1 MSRKNKEKTP
11 IKPFSS
17 IREMLLMAV
26 NEDGEKIAYKFK
38 NPDGTVREV
47 TYIEFHQTVEALGA
61 ALTEMGFGSSH
72 MAIVSENRY
81 DWIVAYLT
89 ALCSAGVFVPID
101 RQLTTKE
108 KLHLLTDSESE
119 VVFFSKQY
127 MPWFVENKASLPNI
141 KAFICFDIDEDT
153 DGIISYKR
161 LIADGANLDK
171 TAYDSL
177 KSDENE
183 LKMLVYT
190 SGTTGIAKG
199 VMLSE
204 HNLVSGVYYGLQVSR
219 IYDTALSILPY
230 HHTYESVCDILVNIH
245 SHATLCINAVMRELV
260 SDMQLYHPTNIYI
273 VPAIAEFIY
282 FLIMKN
288 LKEKGKLKTFRKG
301 VKISRAAL
309 KIGIDLRPKL
319 FAELHN
325 LFGGKLRKIVCG
337 GAPIRPEMGE
347 FFNDIGIPMTGGYG
361 ITECSPLVSVNDES
375 SNDFHTA
382 GHRLAC
388 LQWRIDEPNEEGI
401 GEIAVKGDVVML
413 GYYKMPEKTAEVIR
427 DGWFFTGDYGYIT
440 PDDQICITG
449 RKKNIIVLS
458 NGKNIYP
465 EEIEN
470 LIMNIDCVSEVVV
483 RGLKNSKG
491 DEHALKAEVY
501 LNEEKTESEV
511 KALISEALA
520 ELPNYKKVTKV
531 VIRKEPF
538 FNAPLGL
545 FNILLHISDCRF
557 SAECVLLCKQV
568 KEYRFKFLHIFC
580 HLPYRVKH
588 QFLEYGITDKVNGT
602 GTSVFLIL

>member
-1 MSRKNKEKTP
+1 MFFAGILPEAFLIFLKGDVFMSRKNKEKTP

-17 IREMLLMAV
+17 IREMLRMAV

-127 MPWFVENKASLPNI
+127 MPWFVENKAALPNI

-161 LIADGANLDK
+161 LIADGAKLDK

-483 RGLKNSKG
+483 CGLKNSKG
-491 DEHALKAEVY
+491 DEHALEAEVY

-520 ELPNYKKVTKV
+520 ELPNYKKVTRV

-538 FNAPLGL
+538 P
-545 FNILLHISDCRF
+545 
-557 SAECVLLCKQV
+557 K
-568 KEYRFKFLHIFC
+568 
-580 HLPYRVKH
+580 
-588 QFLEYGITDKVNGT
+588 T
-602 GTSVFLIL
+602 TSNKIIRG

>member
-1 MSRKNKEKTP
+1 MFFAGILPEAFLIFLKGDVFMSRKNKEKTP

-141 KAFICFDIDEDT
+141 KAIICFDIDEDT

-161 LIADGANLDK
+161 LIADGAKLDK

-538 FNAPLGL
+538 P
-545 FNILLHISDCRF
+545 
-557 SAECVLLCKQV
+557 K
-568 KEYRFKFLHIFC
+568 
-580 HLPYRVKH
+580 
-588 QFLEYGITDKVNGT
+588 T
-602 GTSVFLIL
+602 TSNKIIRG

>member
-1 MSRKNKEKTP
+1 MAKRKKELEP

-17 IREMLLMAV
+17 IREMLMMAV

-61 ALTEMGFGSSH
+61 SLTEMGLGSSH
-72 MAIVSENRY
+72 IAIVSENRY
-81 DWIVAYLT
+81 DWIVTYLT
-89 ALCSAGVFVPID
+89 VLQSAGVFVPID

-119 VVFFSKQY
+119 AVFFSKQY
-127 MPWFVENKASLPNI
+127 LTWFVENKASMPNI
-141 KAFICFDIDEDT
+141 KAFICFDIDNDT

-161 LIADGANLDK
+161 LIAEGAKLDK

-177 KSDENE
+177 KSNENE

-245 SHATLCINAVMRELV
+245 SHATLCINSVMRELV

-288 LKEKGKLKTFRKG
+288 LKEKGKLKTFKKG
-301 VKISRAAL
+301 VKISKAAL
-309 KIGIDLRPKL
+309 RLGIDIRPKL

-375 SNDFHTA
+375 SNDFNTA

-388 LQWRIDEPNEEGI
+388 LQWRIDEPNGEGI

-413 GYYKMPEKTAEVIR
+413 GYYKMPDKTAEAIR

-470 LIMNIDCVSEVVV
+470 LIMNIDCISEVVV

-491 DEHALKAEVY
+491 DEHALEAEVY
-501 LNEEKTESEV
+501 LNEEKNESEV
-511 KALISEALA
+511 KALISEALS
-520 ELPNYKKVTKV
+520 ELPNYKKITKV

-538 FNAPLGL
+538 P
-545 FNILLHISDCRF
+545 
-557 SAECVLLCKQV
+557 K
-568 KEYRFKFLHIFC
+568 
-580 HLPYRVKH
+580 
-588 QFLEYGITDKVNGT
+588 T
-602 GTSVFLIL
+602 TSNKIIRN

>member
-1 MSRKNKEKTP
+1 MAKKKKELEP

-17 IREMLLMAV
+17 IREMLMMAV

-61 ALTEMGFGSSH
+61 SLTEMGLGSSH
-72 MAIVSENRY
+72 IAIVSENRY

-89 ALCSAGVFVPID
+89 VLQSAGVFVPID

-119 VVFFSKQY
+119 AVFFSKQY
-127 MPWFVENKASLPNI
+127 LTWFVENKASMPNI
-141 KAFICFDIDEDT
+141 KAFICFDIDKDT

-161 LIADGANLDK
+161 LIAEGAKLDK

-177 KSDENE
+177 KSNENE

-245 SHATLCINAVMRELV
+245 SHATLCINSVMRELV

-288 LKEKGKLKTFRKG
+288 LKEKGKLKTFKKG
-301 VKISRAAL
+301 VKISKATLRL
-309 KIGIDLRPKL
+309 GIDIRPKL

-375 SNDFHTA
+375 SNDFNTA

-388 LQWRIDEPNEEGI
+388 LQWRIDEPNGEGI

-413 GYYKMPEKTAEVIR
+413 GYYKMPDKTAEAIR

-470 LIMNIDCVSEVVV
+470 LIMNIDCISEVVV

-491 DEHALKAEVY
+491 DEHALEAEVY
-501 LNEEKTESEV
+501 LNEEKNESEV

-520 ELPNYKKVTKV
+520 ELPNYKKITKV

-538 FNAPLGL
+538 P
-545 FNILLHISDCRF
+545 
-557 SAECVLLCKQV
+557 K
-568 KEYRFKFLHIFC
+568 
-580 HLPYRVKH
+580 
-588 QFLEYGITDKVNGT
+588 T
-602 GTSVFLIL
+602 TSNKIIRN

>member
-1 MSRKNKEKTP
+1 MAKRKKELEP

-17 IREMLLMAV
+17 IREMLMMAV

-61 ALTEMGFGSSH
+61 SLTEMGLGSSH
-72 MAIVSENRY
+72 IAIVSENRY
-81 DWIVAYLT
+81 DWIVTYLT
-89 ALCSAGVFVPID
+89 VLQSAGVFVPID

-119 VVFFSKQY
+119 AVFFSKQY
-127 MPWFVENKASLPNI
+127 LTWFVENKASMPNI
-141 KAFICFDIDEDT
+141 KAFICFDIDKDT

-161 LIADGANLDK
+161 LIAEGAKLDK

-177 KSDENE
+177 KSNENE

-245 SHATLCINAVMRELV
+245 SHATLCINSVMRELV

-288 LKEKGKLKTFRKG
+288 LKEKGKLKTFKKG
-301 VKISRAAL
+301 VKISKAAL
-309 KIGIDLRPKL
+309 RLGIDIRPKL

-375 SNDFHTA
+375 SNDFNTA

-388 LQWRIDEPNEEGI
+388 LQWRIDEPNGEGI

-413 GYYKMPEKTAEVIR
+413 GYYKMPDKTAEAIR

-470 LIMNIDCVSEVVV
+470 LIMNIDCISEVVV

-491 DEHALKAEVY
+491 DEHALEAEVY

-520 ELPNYKKVTKV
+520 ELPNYKKITKV

-538 FNAPLGL
+538 P
-545 FNILLHISDCRF
+545 
-557 SAECVLLCKQV
+557 K
-568 KEYRFKFLHIFC
+568 
-580 HLPYRVKH
+580 
-588 QFLEYGITDKVNGT
+588 T
-602 GTSVFLIL
+602 TSNKIIRN

>member
-1 MSRKNKEKTP
+1 MAKKKKELEP

-17 IREMLLMAV
+17 IREMLMMAV

-61 ALTEMGFGSSH
+61 SLTEMGLGSSH
-72 MAIVSENRY
+72 IAIVSENRY

-89 ALCSAGVFVPID
+89 VLQSAGVFVPID

-119 VVFFSKQY
+119 AVFFSKQY
-127 MPWFVENKASLPNI
+127 LTWFVENKASMPNI
-141 KAFICFDIDEDT
+141 KAFICFDIDKDT

-161 LIADGANLDK
+161 LIAKGAKLDK

-177 KSDENE
+177 KSNENE

-245 SHATLCINAVMRELV
+245 SHATLCINSVMRELV

-288 LKEKGKLKTFRKG
+288 LKEKGKLKTFKKG
-301 VKISRAAL
+301 VKISKAAL
-309 KIGIDLRPKL
+309 RLGIDIRPKL

-375 SNDFHTA
+375 SNDFNTA

-388 LQWRIDEPNEEGI
+388 LQWRIDEPNVEGI

-413 GYYKMPEKTAEVIR
+413 GYYKMPDKTAEAIR

-470 LIMNIDCVSEVVV
+470 LIMNIDCISEVVV

-491 DEHALKAEVY
+491 DEHALEAEVY
-501 LNEEKTESEV
+501 LNEEKNESEV

-520 ELPNYKKVTKV
+520 ELPNYKKITKV

-538 FNAPLGL
+538 P
-545 FNILLHISDCRF
+545 
-557 SAECVLLCKQV
+557 K
-568 KEYRFKFLHIFC
+568 
-580 HLPYRVKH
+580 
-588 QFLEYGITDKVNGT
+588 T
-602 GTSVFLIL
+602 TSNKIIRN

>member
-1 MSRKNKEKTP
+1 MAKKKKELEP

-17 IREMLLMAV
+17 IREMLSMAV

-61 ALTEMGFGSSH
+61 SLTSMGLGSSH
-72 MAIVSENRY
+72 IAIVSENRY
-81 DWIVAYLT
+81 DWIVTYLT
-89 ALCSAGVFVPID
+89 VLQSAGVFVPID

-119 VVFFSKQY
+119 AVFFSKQY
-127 MPWFVENKASLPNI
+127 MDWFVENKASLPNI

-161 LIADGANLDK
+161 LLADGAKLDK

-204 HNLVSGVYYGLQVSR
+204 HNLVSGVYYGMQVSR
-219 IYDTALSILPY
+219 IYDVALSVLPY

-245 SHATLCINAVMRELV
+245 FHSTLCINSVMRELV

-288 LKEKGKLKTFRKG
+288 LKEKGKLKSFKKG
-301 VKISRAAL
+301 VKISKAAL
-309 KIGIDLRPKL
+309 KLGIDLRPKL
-319 FAELHN
+319 FKELHD
-325 LFGGKLRKIVCG
+325 LFGGNLRKIVCG

-375 SNDFHTA
+375 SNDFNTA

-413 GYYKMPEKTAEVIR
+413 GYYKMPDKTAEAIR

-440 PDDQICITG
+440 DDDQICITG

-470 LIMNIDCVSEVVV
+470 LIMNIDCISEVVV

-491 DEHALKAEVY
+491 DEHALEAEVY

-520 ELPNYKKVTKV
+520 ELPNYKKITKV

-538 FNAPLGL
+538 P
-545 FNILLHISDCRF
+545 
-557 SAECVLLCKQV
+557 K
-568 KEYRFKFLHIFC
+568 
-580 HLPYRVKH
+580 
-588 QFLEYGITDKVNGT
+588 T
-602 GTSVFLIL
+602 TSNKIIRNSNQ

>member
-1 MSRKNKEKTP
+1 MAKKKKELEP

-17 IREMLLMAV
+17 IREMLMMAV

-38 NPDGTVREV
+38 DPDGTVREV
-47 TYIEFHQTVEALGA
+47 TYIEFYQTVEALGA
-61 ALTEMGFGSSH
+61 SLTEMGLGSSH
-72 MAIVSENRY
+72 IAIVSENRY

-89 ALCSAGVFVPID
+89 VLQSAGVFVPID

-119 VVFFSKQY
+119 AVFFSKQY
-127 MPWFVENKASLPNI
+127 LTWFVENKASMPNI
-141 KAFICFDIDEDT
+141 KAFICFDIDKDT

-161 LIADGANLDK
+161 LIAEGAKLDK

-177 KSDENE
+177 KSNENE

-245 SHATLCINAVMRELV
+245 SHATLCINSVMRELV

-288 LKEKGKLKTFRKG
+288 LKEKGKLKTFKKG
-301 VKISRAAL
+301 VKISKAAL
-309 KIGIDLRPKL
+309 RLGIDIRPKL

-375 SNDFHTA
+375 SNDFNTA

-388 LQWRIDEPNEEGI
+388 LQWRIDEPNVEGI

-413 GYYKMPEKTAEVIR
+413 GYYKMPDKTAEAIR

-470 LIMNIDCVSEVVV
+470 LIMNIDCISEVVV

-491 DEHALKAEVY
+491 DEHALEAEVY
-501 LNEEKTESEV
+501 LNEEKNESEV

-520 ELPNYKKVTKV
+520 ELPNYKKITKV

-538 FNAPLGL
+538 P
-545 FNILLHISDCRF
+545 
-557 SAECVLLCKQV
+557 K
-568 KEYRFKFLHIFC
+568 
-580 HLPYRVKH
+580 
-588 QFLEYGITDKVNGT
+588 T
-602 GTSVFLIL
+602 TSNKIIRN

>member
-1 MSRKNKEKTP
+1 MAKKKKELEP

-17 IREMLLMAV
+17 IREMLMMAV

-47 TYIEFHQTVEALGA
+47 TYIEFYQTVEALGA
-61 ALTEMGFGSSH
+61 SLTEMGLGSSH
-72 MAIVSENRY
+72 IAIVSENRY
-81 DWIVAYLT
+81 DWIVAYLPV
-89 ALCSAGVFVPID
+89 LQSAGVFVPID

-119 VVFFSKQY
+119 AVFFSKQY
-127 MPWFVENKASLPNI
+127 LTWFVENKASMPNI
-141 KAFICFDIDEDT
+141 KAFICFDIDKDT

-161 LIADGANLDK
+161 LIAEGAKLDK

-177 KSDENE
+177 KSNENE

-245 SHATLCINAVMRELV
+245 SHATLCIHSVMRELV

-288 LKEKGKLKTFRKG
+288 LKEKGKLKTFKKG
-301 VKISRAAL
+301 VKISKAAL
-309 KIGIDLRPKL
+309 RLGIDIRPKL

-375 SNDFHTA
+375 SNDFNTA

-388 LQWRIDEPNEEGI
+388 LQWRIDEPNVEGI

-413 GYYKMPEKTAEVIR
+413 GYYKMPDKTAEAIR

-470 LIMNIDCVSEVVV
+470 LIMNIDCISEVVV

-491 DEHALKAEVY
+491 DEHALEAEVY
-501 LNEEKTESEV
+501 LNEEKNESEV

-520 ELPNYKKVTKV
+520 ELPNYKKITKV

-538 FNAPLGL
+538 P
-545 FNILLHISDCRF
+545 
-557 SAECVLLCKQV
+557 K
-568 KEYRFKFLHIFC
+568 
-580 HLPYRVKH
+580 
-588 QFLEYGITDKVNGT
+588 T
-602 GTSVFLIL
+602 TSNKIIRN

>member
-1 MSRKNKEKTP
+1 MATKKKELEP

-17 IREMLLMAV
+17 IREMLMMAV

-47 TYIEFHQTVEALGA
+47 TYIEFYQTVEALGA
-61 ALTEMGFGSSH
+61 SLTEMGLGSSH
-72 MAIVSENRY
+72 IAIVSENRY

-89 ALCSAGVFVPID
+89 VLQSAGVFVPID

-119 VVFFSKQY
+119 AVFFSKQY
-127 MPWFVENKASLPNI
+127 LTWFVENKASMPNI
-141 KAFICFDIDEDT
+141 KAFICFDIDKDT

-161 LIADGANLDK
+161 LIAEGAKLDK

-177 KSDENE
+177 KSNENE

-245 SHATLCINAVMRELV
+245 SHATLCINSVMRELV

-288 LKEKGKLKTFRKG
+288 LKEKGKLKTFKKG
-301 VKISRAAL
+301 VKISKAAL
-309 KIGIDLRPKL
+309 RLGIDIRPKL

-375 SNDFHTA
+375 SNDFNTA

-388 LQWRIDEPNEEGI
+388 LQWRIDEPNVEGI

-413 GYYKMPEKTAEVIR
+413 GYYKMPDKTAEAIR

-470 LIMNIDCVSEVVV
+470 LIMNIDCISEVVV

-491 DEHALKAEVY
+491 DEHALEAEVY
-501 LNEEKTESEV
+501 LNEEKNESEV

-520 ELPNYKKVTKV
+520 ELPNYKKITKV

-538 FNAPLGL
+538 P
-545 FNILLHISDCRF
+545 
-557 SAECVLLCKQV
+557 K
-568 KEYRFKFLHIFC
+568 
-580 HLPYRVKH
+580 
-588 QFLEYGITDKVNGT
+588 T
-602 GTSVFLIL
+602 TSNKIIRN

>member
-1 MSRKNKEKTP
+1 MAKKKKELEP

-17 IREMLLMAV
+17 IREMLMMAV

-47 TYIEFHQTVEALGA
+47 TYIEFYQTVEALGA
-61 ALTEMGFGSSH
+61 SLTEMGLGSSH
-72 MAIVSENRY
+72 IAIVSENRY

-89 ALCSAGVFVPID
+89 VLQSAGVFVPID

-119 VVFFSKQY
+119 AVFFSKQY
-127 MPWFVENKASLPNI
+127 LTWFVENKASMPNI
-141 KAFICFDIDEDT
+141 KAFICFDIDKDT

-161 LIADGANLDK
+161 LIAEGAKLDK

-177 KSDENE
+177 KSNENE

-245 SHATLCINAVMRELV
+245 SHATLCINSVMRELV

-288 LKEKGKLKTFRKG
+288 LKEKGKLKTFKKG
-301 VKISRAAL
+301 VKISKAAL
-309 KIGIDLRPKL
+309 RLGIDIRPKL

-375 SNDFHTA
+375 SNDFNTA
-382 GHRLAC
+382 GHRRAC
-388 LQWRIDEPNEEGI
+388 LQWRIDEPNGEGI

-413 GYYKMPEKTAEVIR
+413 GYYKMPDKTAEAIR

-470 LIMNIDCVSEVVV
+470 LIMNIDCISEVVV

-491 DEHALKAEVY
+491 DEHALEAEVY
-501 LNEEKTESEV
+501 LNEEKNESEV

-520 ELPNYKKVTKV
+520 ELPNYKKITKV

-538 FNAPLGL
+538 P
-545 FNILLHISDCRF
+545 
-557 SAECVLLCKQV
+557 K
-568 KEYRFKFLHIFC
+568 
-580 HLPYRVKH
+580 
-588 QFLEYGITDKVNGT
+588 T
-602 GTSVFLIL
+602 TSNKIIRN

>member
-1 MSRKNKEKTP
+1 MAKKKKELEP

-17 IREMLLMAV
+17 IREMLMMAV

-61 ALTEMGFGSSH
+61 SLTEMGLGSSH
-72 MAIVSENRY
+72 IAIVSENRY

-89 ALCSAGVFVPID
+89 VLQSAGVFVPID

-119 VVFFSKQY
+119 AVFFSKQY
-127 MPWFVENKASLPNI
+127 LTWFVENKASMPNI
-141 KAFICFDIDEDT
+141 KAFICFDIDKDT

-161 LIADGANLDK
+161 LIAEGAKLDK

-177 KSDENE
+177 KSNENE

-245 SHATLCINAVMRELV
+245 SHATLCINSVMRELV

-288 LKEKGKLKTFRKG
+288 LKEKGKLKTFKKG
-301 VKISRAAL
+301 VKISKAAL
-309 KIGIDLRPKL
+309 RLGIDIRPKL

-375 SNDFHTA
+375 SNDFNTA

-388 LQWRIDEPNEEGI
+388 LQWRIDEPNGEGI

-413 GYYKMPEKTAEVIR
+413 GYYKMPDKTAEAIR

-470 LIMNIDCVSEVVV
+470 LIMNIDCISEVVV

-491 DEHALKAEVY
+491 DEHALEAEVY

-520 ELPNYKKVTKV
+520 ELPNYKKITKV

-538 FNAPLGL
+538 P
-545 FNILLHISDCRF
+545 
-557 SAECVLLCKQV
+557 K
-568 KEYRFKFLHIFC
+568 
-580 HLPYRVKH
+580 
-588 QFLEYGITDKVNGT
+588 T
-602 GTSVFLIL
+602 TSNKIIRN

>member
-1 MSRKNKEKTP
+1 MAKKKKELEP

-17 IREMLLMAV
+17 IREMLMMAV

-47 TYIEFHQTVEALGA
+47 TYIEFYQTVEALGA
-61 ALTEMGFGSSH
+61 SLTEMGLGSSH
-72 MAIVSENRY
+72 IAIVSENRY

-89 ALCSAGVFVPID
+89 VLQSAGVFVPID

-119 VVFFSKQY
+119 AVFFSKQY
-127 MPWFVENKASLPNI
+127 LTWFVENKASMPNI
-141 KAFICFDIDEDT
+141 KAFICFDIDKDT

-161 LIADGANLDK
+161 LIAEGAKLDK

-177 KSDENE
+177 KSNENE

-245 SHATLCINAVMRELV
+245 SHATLCINSVMRELV

-288 LKEKGKLKTFRKG
+288 LKEKGKLKTFKKG
-301 VKISRAAL
+301 VKISKAAL
-309 KIGIDLRPKL
+309 RLGIDIRPKL

-375 SNDFHTA
+375 SNDFNTA

-388 LQWRIDEPNEEGI
+388 LQWRIDEPNVEGI

-413 GYYKMPEKTAEVIR
+413 GYYKMPDKTAEAIR
-427 DGWFFTGDYGYIT
+427 DGWFFTGDYGYIP

-470 LIMNIDCVSEVVV
+470 LIMNIDCISEVVV

-491 DEHALKAEVY
+491 DEHALEAEVY
-501 LNEEKTESEV
+501 LNEEKNESEV

-520 ELPNYKKVTKV
+520 ELPNYKKITKV

-538 FNAPLGL
+538 P
-545 FNILLHISDCRF
+545 
-557 SAECVLLCKQV
+557 K
-568 KEYRFKFLHIFC
+568 
-580 HLPYRVKH
+580 
-588 QFLEYGITDKVNGT
+588 T
-602 GTSVFLIL
+602 TSNKIIRN

>member
-1 MSRKNKEKTP
+1 MFFAGILPEAFLIFLKGDVFMSRKNKEKAP

-17 IREMLLMAV
+17 IREMLRMAV

-127 MPWFVENKASLPNI
+127 MPWFVENKAALPNI

-161 LIADGANLDK
+161 LIADGAKLDK
-171 TAYDSL
+171 TSYDSL

-491 DEHALKAEVY
+491 DEHALEAEVY

-520 ELPNYKKVTKV
+520 ELPNYKKVTRV

-538 FNAPLGL
+538 P
-545 FNILLHISDCRF
+545 
-557 SAECVLLCKQV
+557 K
-568 KEYRFKFLHIFC
+568 
-580 HLPYRVKH
+580 
-588 QFLEYGITDKVNGT
+588 T
-602 GTSVFLIL
+602 TSNKIIRG

>member
-1 MSRKNKEKTP
+1 MAKKKKELEP

-17 IREMLLMAV
+17 IREMLMMAV

-47 TYIEFHQTVEALGA
+47 TYIKFHQTVEALGA
-61 ALTEMGFGSSH
+61 SLTEMGLGSSH
-72 MAIVSENRY
+72 IAIVSENRY
-81 DWIVAYLT
+81 DWIVTYLT
-89 ALCSAGVFVPID
+89 VLQSAGVFVPID

-119 VVFFSKQY
+119 AVFFSKQY
-127 MPWFVENKASLPNI
+127 LTWFVENKASMPNI
-141 KAFICFDIDEDT
+141 KAFICFDIDKDT

-161 LIADGANLDK
+161 LIAEGAKLDK

-177 KSDENE
+177 KSNENE

-245 SHATLCINAVMRELV
+245 SHATLCINSVMRELV

-288 LKEKGKLKTFRKG
+288 LKEKGKLKTFKKG
-301 VKISRAAL
+301 VKISKAAL
-309 KIGIDLRPKL
+309 RLGIDIRPKL

-375 SNDFHTA
+375 SNDFNTA

-388 LQWRIDEPNEEGI
+388 LQWRIDEPNGEGI

-413 GYYKMPEKTAEVIR
+413 GYYKMPDKTAEAIR

-470 LIMNIDCVSEVVV
+470 LIMNIDCISEVVV

-491 DEHALKAEVY
+491 DEHALEAEVY
-501 LNEEKTESEV
+501 LNEEKNESEV

-520 ELPNYKKVTKV
+520 ELPNYKKITKV
-531 VIRKEPF
+531 VIRNEPF
-538 FNAPLGL
+538 P
-545 FNILLHISDCRF
+545 
-557 SAECVLLCKQV
+557 K
-568 KEYRFKFLHIFC
+568 
-580 HLPYRVKH
+580 
-588 QFLEYGITDKVNGT
+588 T
-602 GTSVFLIL
+602 TSNKIIRN

>member
-1 MSRKNKEKTP
+1 MAKKKKELEP

-17 IREMLLMAV
+17 IREMLMMAV

-61 ALTEMGFGSSH
+61 SLTEMGLGSSH
-72 MAIVSENRY
+72 IAIVSENRY
-81 DWIVAYLT
+81 DWIVTYLT
-89 ALCSAGVFVPID
+89 VLQSAGVFVPID

-119 VVFFSKQY
+119 AVFFSKQY
-127 MPWFVENKASLPNI
+127 LTWFVENKASMPNI
-141 KAFICFDIDEDT
+141 KAFICFDIDKDT

-161 LIADGANLDK
+161 LIAEGAKLDK

-177 KSDENE
+177 KSNENE

-245 SHATLCINAVMRELV
+245 SHATLCINSVMRELV

-288 LKEKGKLKTFRKG
+288 LKEKGKLKTFKKG
-301 VKISRAAL
+301 VKISKAAL
-309 KIGIDLRPKL
+309 RLGIDIRPKL

-325 LFGGKLRKIVCG
+325 LFGGKLCKIVCG

-375 SNDFHTA
+375 SNDFNTA

-388 LQWRIDEPNEEGI
+388 LQWRIDEPNGEGI

-413 GYYKMPEKTAEVIR
+413 GYYKMPDKTAEAIR

-470 LIMNIDCVSEVVV
+470 LIMNIDCISEVVV

-491 DEHALKAEVY
+491 DEHALEAEVY
-501 LNEEKTESEV
+501 LNEEKNESEV

-520 ELPNYKKVTKV
+520 ELPNYKKITKV

-538 FNAPLGL
+538 P
-545 FNILLHISDCRF
+545 
-557 SAECVLLCKQV
+557 K
-568 KEYRFKFLHIFC
+568 
-580 HLPYRVKH
+580 
-588 QFLEYGITDKVNGT
+588 T
-602 GTSVFLIL
+602 TSNKIIRN

>member
-1 MSRKNKEKTP
+1 MSRKNKEKAP

-17 IREMLLMAV
+17 IREMLWMAV

-81 DWIVAYLT
+81 DWIVTYLT

-161 LIADGANLDK
+161 LIADGAKLDK

-413 GYYKMPEKTAEVIR
+413 GYYKMPEKTAEAIR

-491 DEHALKAEVY
+491 DEHALEAEVY

-538 FNAPLGL
+538 P
-545 FNILLHISDCRF
+545 
-557 SAECVLLCKQV
+557 K
-568 KEYRFKFLHIFC
+568 
-580 HLPYRVKH
+580 
-588 QFLEYGITDKVNGT
+588 T
-602 GTSVFLIL
+602 TSNKIIRG

>member
-1 MSRKNKEKTP
+1 MFFAGILPEAFLIFLKGDVFMSRKNKEKTP

-17 IREMLLMAV
+17 IREMLRMAV

-127 MPWFVENKASLPNI
+127 MPWFVENKAALPNI

-161 LIADGANLDK
+161 LIADGAKLDK

-491 DEHALKAEVY
+491 DEHALEAEVY

-520 ELPNYKKVTKV
+520 ELPNYKKVTRV

-538 FNAPLGL
+538 P
-545 FNILLHISDCRF
+545 
-557 SAECVLLCKQV
+557 K
-568 KEYRFKFLHIFC
+568 
-580 HLPYRVKH
+580 
-588 QFLEYGITDKVNGT
+588 T
-602 GTSVFLIL
+602 TSNKIIRG

>member
-1 MSRKNKEKTP
+1 MFFAGILPEAFLIFLKGDVFMSRKNKEKTP

-17 IREMLLMAV
+17 IREMLRMAV

-127 MPWFVENKASLPNI
+127 MPWFVENKAALPNI

-161 LIADGANLDK
+161 LIADGAKLDK

-245 SHATLCINAVMRELV
+245 SHATLCINAVMRELI

-491 DEHALKAEVY
+491 DEHALEAEVY

-520 ELPNYKKVTKV
+520 ELPNYKKVTRV

-538 FNAPLGL
+538 P
-545 FNILLHISDCRF
+545 
-557 SAECVLLCKQV
+557 K
-568 KEYRFKFLHIFC
+568 
-580 HLPYRVKH
+580 
-588 QFLEYGITDKVNGT
+588 T
-602 GTSVFLIL
+602 TSNKIIRG

>member
-1 MSRKNKEKTP
+1 MAKKKKELEP

-17 IREMLLMAV
+17 IREMLMMAV

-47 TYIEFHQTVEALGA
+47 TYIEFYQTVEALGA
-61 ALTEMGFGSSH
+61 SLTEMGLGSSH
-72 MAIVSENRY
+72 IAIVSENRY

-89 ALCSAGVFVPID
+89 VLQSAGVFVPID

-119 VVFFSKQY
+119 AVFFSKQY
-127 MPWFVENKASLPNI
+127 LTWFVENKASMPNI
-141 KAFICFDIDEDT
+141 KAFICFDIDKDT

-161 LIADGANLDK
+161 LIAEGAKLDK
-171 TAYDSL
+171 TAYDNL
-177 KSDENE
+177 KSNENE

-245 SHATLCINAVMRELV
+245 SHATLCINSVMRELV

-288 LKEKGKLKTFRKG
+288 LKEKGKLKTFKKG
-301 VKISRAAL
+301 VKISKAAL
-309 KIGIDLRPKL
+309 RLGIDIRPKL

-375 SNDFHTA
+375 SNDFNTA

-388 LQWRIDEPNEEGI
+388 LQWRIDEPNGEGI

-413 GYYKMPEKTAEVIR
+413 GYYKMPDKTAEAIR

-470 LIMNIDCVSEVVV
+470 LIMNIDCISEVVV

-491 DEHALKAEVY
+491 DEHALEAEVY
-501 LNEEKTESEV
+501 LNEEKNESEV

-520 ELPNYKKVTKV
+520 ELPNYKKITKV

-538 FNAPLGL
+538 P
-545 FNILLHISDCRF
+545 
-557 SAECVLLCKQV
+557 K
-568 KEYRFKFLHIFC
+568 
-580 HLPYRVKH
+580 
-588 QFLEYGITDKVNGT
+588 T
-602 GTSVFLIL
+602 TSNKIIRN

>member
-1 MSRKNKEKTP
+1 MAKKKKELEP

-17 IREMLLMAV
+17 IREMLMMAV

-47 TYIEFHQTVEALGA
+47 TYIEFYQTVEALGA
-61 ALTEMGFGSSH
+61 SLTEMGLGSSH
-72 MAIVSENRY
+72 IAIVSENRY

-89 ALCSAGVFVPID
+89 VLQSAGVFVPID

-119 VVFFSKQY
+119 AVFFSKQY
-127 MPWFVENKASLPNI
+127 LTWFVENKASMPNI
-141 KAFICFDIDEDT
+141 KAFICFDIDKDT

-161 LIADGANLDK
+161 LIAEGAKLDK

-177 KSDENE
+177 KSNENE

-245 SHATLCINAVMRELV
+245 SHATLCINSVMRELV

-288 LKEKGKLKTFRKG
+288 LKEKGKLKTFKKG
-301 VKISRAAL
+301 VKISKAAL
-309 KIGIDLRPKL
+309 RLGIDIRPKL

-375 SNDFHTA
+375 SNDFNTA

-388 LQWRIDEPNEEGI
+388 LQWRIDEPNVEGI

-413 GYYKMPEKTAEVIR
+413 GYYKMPDKTAEAIR

-470 LIMNIDCVSEVVV
+470 LIMNIDCISEVVV

-491 DEHALKAEVY
+491 DEHALEAEIY
-501 LNEEKTESEV
+501 LNEEKNESEV

-520 ELPNYKKVTKV
+520 ELPNYKKITKV

-538 FNAPLGL
+538 P
-545 FNILLHISDCRF
+545 
-557 SAECVLLCKQV
+557 K
-568 KEYRFKFLHIFC
+568 
-580 HLPYRVKH
+580 
-588 QFLEYGITDKVNGT
+588 T
-602 GTSVFLIL
+602 TSNKIIRN

>member
-1 MSRKNKEKTP
+1 MAKKKKELEP

-17 IREMLLMAV
+17 IREMLSMAV

-61 ALTEMGFGSSH
+61 SLTSMGLGSSH
-72 MAIVSENRY
+72 IAIVSENRY
-81 DWIVAYLT
+81 DWIVTYLT
-89 ALCSAGVFVPID
+89 VLQSAGVFVPID

-119 VVFFSKQY
+119 AVFFSKQY
-127 MPWFVENKASLPNI
+127 MDWFVENKASLPNI

-161 LIADGANLDK
+161 LLADGAKLDK

-204 HNLVSGVYYGLQVSR
+204 HNLVSGVYYGMQVSR
-219 IYDTALSILPY
+219 IYDVALSVLPY

-245 SHATLCINAVMRELV
+245 FHSTLCINSVMRELV

-288 LKEKGKLKTFRKG
+288 LKEKGKLKSFKKG
-301 VKISRAAL
+301 VKISKAAL
-309 KIGIDLRPKL
+309 KVGIDLRPKL
-319 FAELHN
+319 FKELHD
-325 LFGGKLRKIVCG
+325 LFGGNLRKIVCG

-375 SNDFHTA
+375 SNDFNTA

-388 LQWRIDEPNEEGI
+388 IQWRIDEPNEEGI

-413 GYYKMPEKTAEVIR
+413 GYYKMPDKTAEAIR

-440 PDDQICITG
+440 DDDQICITG

-470 LIMNIDCVSEVVV
+470 LIMNIDCISEVVV

-491 DEHALKAEVY
+491 DEHALEAEVY

-520 ELPNYKKVTKV
+520 ELPNYKKITKV

-538 FNAPLGL
+538 P
-545 FNILLHISDCRF
+545 
-557 SAECVLLCKQV
+557 K
-568 KEYRFKFLHIFC
+568 
-580 HLPYRVKH
+580 
-588 QFLEYGITDKVNGT
+588 T
-602 GTSVFLIL
+602 TSNKIIRNSNQ

>member
-1 MSRKNKEKTP
+1 MAKKKKELEP

-17 IREMLLMAV
+17 IREMLMMAV

-61 ALTEMGFGSSH
+61 SLTEMGLGSSH
-72 MAIVSENRY
+72 IAIVSENRY
-81 DWIVAYLT
+81 DWIVTYLT
-89 ALCSAGVFVPID
+89 VLQSAGVFVPID

-119 VVFFSKQY
+119 AVFFSKQY
-127 MPWFVENKASLPNI
+127 LTWFVENKASMPNI
-141 KAFICFDIDEDT
+141 KAFICFDIDKDT

-161 LIADGANLDK
+161 LIAEGAKLDK

-177 KSDENE
+177 KSNENE

-245 SHATLCINAVMRELV
+245 SHATLCINSVMRELV

-288 LKEKGKLKTFRKG
+288 LKEKGKLKTFKKG
-301 VKISRAAL
+301 VKISKAAL
-309 KIGIDLRPKL
+309 RLGIDIRPKL

-375 SNDFHTA
+375 SNDFNTA

-388 LQWRIDEPNEEGI
+388 LQWRIDEPNGEGI

-413 GYYKMPEKTAEVIR
+413 GYYKMPDKTAEAIR

-470 LIMNIDCVSEVVV
+470 LIMNIDCISEVVV

-491 DEHALKAEVY
+491 DEHALEAEVY
-501 LNEEKTESEV
+501 LNEEKNESEV

-520 ELPNYKKVTKV
+520 ELPNYKKITKV
-531 VIRKEPF
+531 VIRNEPF
-538 FNAPLGL
+538 P
-545 FNILLHISDCRF
+545 
-557 SAECVLLCKQV
+557 K
-568 KEYRFKFLHIFC
+568 
-580 HLPYRVKH
+580 
-588 QFLEYGITDKVNGT
+588 T
-602 GTSVFLIL
+602 TSNKIIRN

>member
-1 MSRKNKEKTP
+1 MAKKKKELEP

-17 IREMLLMAV
+17 IREMLMMAV

-47 TYIEFHQTVEALGA
+47 TYIEFYQTVEALGA
-61 ALTEMGFGSSH
+61 SLTEMGLGSSH
-72 MAIVSENRY
+72 IAIVSENRY

-89 ALCSAGVFVPID
+89 VLQSAGVFVPID

-119 VVFFSKQY
+119 AVFFSKQY
-127 MPWFVENKASLPNI
+127 LTWFVENKASMPNI
-141 KAFICFDIDEDT
+141 KAFICFDIDKDT

-161 LIADGANLDK
+161 LIAEGAKLDK

-177 KSDENE
+177 KSNENE

-245 SHATLCINAVMRELV
+245 SHATLCINSVMRELV

-288 LKEKGKLKTFRKG
+288 LKEKGKLKTFKKG
-301 VKISRAAL
+301 VKISKAAL
-309 KIGIDLRPKL
+309 RLGIDIRPKL

-375 SNDFHTA
+375 SNDFNTA

-388 LQWRIDEPNEEGI
+388 LQWRIDEPNGEGI

-413 GYYKMPEKTAEVIR
+413 GYYKMPDKTAEAIR

-470 LIMNIDCVSEVVV
+470 LIMNIDCISEVVV

-491 DEHALKAEVY
+491 DEHALEAEVY
-501 LNEEKTESEV
+501 LNEEKNESEV

-520 ELPNYKKVTKV
+520 ELPSYKKITKV

-538 FNAPLGL
+538 P
-545 FNILLHISDCRF
+545 
-557 SAECVLLCKQV
+557 K
-568 KEYRFKFLHIFC
+568 
-580 HLPYRVKH
+580 
-588 QFLEYGITDKVNGT
+588 T
-602 GTSVFLIL
+602 TSNKIIRN

>member
-1 MSRKNKEKTP
+1 MAKKKKELEP

-17 IREMLLMAV
+17 IREMLMMAV
-26 NEDGEKIAYKFK
+26 NEDGEKFAYKFK

-61 ALTEMGFGSSH
+61 SLTEMGLGSSH
-72 MAIVSENRY
+72 IAIVSENRY

-89 ALCSAGVFVPID
+89 VLQSAGVFVPID

-119 VVFFSKQY
+119 AVFFSKQY
-127 MPWFVENKASLPNI
+127 LTWFVENKASMPNI
-141 KAFICFDIDEDT
+141 KAFICFDIDKDT

-161 LIADGANLDK
+161 LIAEGAKLDK

-177 KSDENE
+177 KSNENE

-245 SHATLCINAVMRELV
+245 SHATLCINSVMRELV

-288 LKEKGKLKTFRKG
+288 LKEKGKLKTFKKG
-301 VKISRAAL
+301 VKISKAAL
-309 KIGIDLRPKL
+309 RLGIDIRPKL

-375 SNDFHTA
+375 SNDFNTA

-388 LQWRIDEPNEEGI
+388 LQWRIDEPNVEGI

-413 GYYKMPEKTAEVIR
+413 GYYKMPDKTAEAIR

-470 LIMNIDCVSEVVV
+470 LIMNIDCISEVVV

-491 DEHALKAEVY
+491 DEHALEAEVY
-501 LNEEKTESEV
+501 LNEEKNESEV

-520 ELPNYKKVTKV
+520 ELPNYKKITKV

-538 FNAPLGL
+538 P
-545 FNILLHISDCRF
+545 
-557 SAECVLLCKQV
+557 K
-568 KEYRFKFLHIFC
+568 
-580 HLPYRVKH
+580 
-588 QFLEYGITDKVNGT
+588 T
-602 GTSVFLIL
+602 TSNKIIRN

>member
-1 MSRKNKEKTP
+1 MAKKKKELEP

-17 IREMLLMAV
+17 IREMLSMAV

-61 ALTEMGFGSSH
+61 SLTSMGLGSSH
-72 MAIVSENRY
+72 IAIVSENRY
-81 DWIVAYLT
+81 DWIVTYLT
-89 ALCSAGVFVPID
+89 VLQSAGVFVPID

-119 VVFFSKQY
+119 AVFFSKQY
-127 MPWFVENKASLPNI
+127 MDWFVENKASLPAV

-161 LIADGANLDK
+161 LLSDGAKLDK

-204 HNLVSGVYYGLQVSR
+204 HNLVSGVYYGMQVSR
-219 IYDTALSILPY
+219 IYDVALSVLPY

-245 SHATLCINAVMRELV
+245 FHSTLCINSVMRELV

-288 LKEKGKLKTFRKG
+288 LKEKGKLKSFKKG
-301 VKISRAAL
+301 VKISKAAL
-309 KIGIDLRPKL
+309 KLGIDLRPKL
-319 FAELHN
+319 FKELHD
-325 LFGGKLRKIVCG
+325 LFGGNLRKIVCG

-375 SNDFHTA
+375 SNDFNTA

-413 GYYKMPEKTAEVIR
+413 GYYKMPDKTAEAIR

-440 PDDQICITG
+440 DDDQICITG

-470 LIMNIDCVSEVVV
+470 LIMNIDCISEVVV

-491 DEHALKAEVY
+491 DEHALEAEVY

-520 ELPNYKKVTKV
+520 ELPNYKKITKV

-538 FNAPLGL
+538 P
-545 FNILLHISDCRF
+545 
-557 SAECVLLCKQV
+557 K
-568 KEYRFKFLHIFC
+568 
-580 HLPYRVKH
+580 
-588 QFLEYGITDKVNGT
+588 T
-602 GTSVFLIL
+602 TSNKIIRNSNQ

>member
-1 MSRKNKEKTP
+1 MFFAGILPEAFLIFLKGDVFMSRKNKEKAP

-17 IREMLLMAV
+17 IREMLRMAV

-127 MPWFVENKASLPNI
+127 MPWFVENKAALPNI

-161 LIADGANLDK
+161 LIADGAKLDK

-319 FAELHN
+319 FVELHN

-375 SNDFHTA
+375 SNDFNTA

-491 DEHALKAEVY
+491 DEHALEAEVY

-538 FNAPLGL
+538 P
-545 FNILLHISDCRF
+545 
-557 SAECVLLCKQV
+557 K
-568 KEYRFKFLHIFC
+568 
-580 HLPYRVKH
+580 
-588 QFLEYGITDKVNGT
+588 T
-602 GTSVFLIL
+602 TSNKIIRG

>member
-1 MSRKNKEKTP
+1 MSRKNKEKAP

-17 IREMLLMAV
+17 IREMLRMAV

-153 DGIISYKR
+153 DGVISYKR
-161 LIADGANLDK
+161 LIADGAKLDK

-413 GYYKMPEKTAEVIR
+413 GYYKIPEKTAEVIR

-491 DEHALKAEVY
+491 DEHALEAEVY
-501 LNEEKTESEV
+501 LSEEKTESEV

-538 FNAPLGL
+538 P
-545 FNILLHISDCRF
+545 
-557 SAECVLLCKQV
+557 K
-568 KEYRFKFLHIFC
+568 
-580 HLPYRVKH
+580 
-588 QFLEYGITDKVNGT
+588 T
-602 GTSVFLIL
+602 TSNKIIRG

>member
-1 MSRKNKEKTP
+1 MAKKKKELEP

-17 IREMLLMAV
+17 IREMLMMAV

-47 TYIEFHQTVEALGA
+47 TYIEFYQTVEALGA
-61 ALTEMGFGSSH
+61 SLTEMGLGSSH
-72 MAIVSENRY
+72 IAIVSENRY

-89 ALCSAGVFVPID
+89 VLQSAGVFVPID

-119 VVFFSKQY
+119 AVFFSKQY
-127 MPWFVENKASLPNI
+127 LTWFVENKASMPNI
-141 KAFICFDIDEDT
+141 KAFICFDIDKDT

-161 LIADGANLDK
+161 LIAEGAKLDK

-177 KSDENE
+177 KSNENE

-245 SHATLCINAVMRELV
+245 SHATLCINFVMRELV

-288 LKEKGKLKTFRKG
+288 LKEKGKLKTFKKG
-301 VKISRAAL
+301 VKISKAAL
-309 KIGIDLRPKL
+309 RLGIDIRPKL

-375 SNDFHTA
+375 SNDFNTA

-388 LQWRIDEPNEEGI
+388 LQWRIDEPNVEGI

-413 GYYKMPEKTAEVIR
+413 GYYKMPDKTAEAIR

-470 LIMNIDCVSEVVV
+470 LIMNIDCISEVVV

-491 DEHALKAEVY
+491 DEHALEAEVY
-501 LNEEKTESEV
+501 LNEEKNESEV

-520 ELPNYKKVTKV
+520 ELPNYKKITKV

-538 FNAPLGL
+538 P
-545 FNILLHISDCRF
+545 
-557 SAECVLLCKQV
+557 K
-568 KEYRFKFLHIFC
+568 
-580 HLPYRVKH
+580 
-588 QFLEYGITDKVNGT
+588 T
-602 GTSVFLIL
+602 TSNKIIRN

>member
-1 MSRKNKEKTP
+1 MAKKKKELKP

-17 IREMLLMAV
+17 IREMLMMAV

-61 ALTEMGFGSSH
+61 SLTEMGLGSSH
-72 MAIVSENRY
+72 IAIVSENRY

-89 ALCSAGVFVPID
+89 VLQSAGVFVPID

-119 VVFFSKQY
+119 AVFFSKQY
-127 MPWFVENKASLPNI
+127 LTWFVENKASMPNI
-141 KAFICFDIDEDT
+141 KAFICFDIDKDT

-161 LIADGANLDK
+161 LIAEGAKLDK

-177 KSDENE
+177 KSNENE

-245 SHATLCINAVMRELV
+245 SHATLCINSVMRELV

-288 LKEKGKLKTFRKG
+288 LKEKGKLKTFKKG
-301 VKISRAAL
+301 VKISKAAL
-309 KIGIDLRPKL
+309 RLGIDIRPKL

-375 SNDFHTA
+375 SNDFNTA

-388 LQWRIDEPNEEGI
+388 LQWRIDEPNVEGI

-413 GYYKMPEKTAEVIR
+413 GYYKMPDKTAEAIR

-440 PDDQICITG
+440 PGDQICITG

-470 LIMNIDCVSEVVV
+470 LIMNIDCISEVVV

-491 DEHALKAEVY
+491 DEHALEAEVY
-501 LNEEKTESEV
+501 LNEEKNESEV

-520 ELPNYKKVTKV
+520 ELPNYKKITKV

-538 FNAPLGL
+538 P
-545 FNILLHISDCRF
+545 
-557 SAECVLLCKQV
+557 K
-568 KEYRFKFLHIFC
+568 
-580 HLPYRVKH
+580 
-588 QFLEYGITDKVNGT
+588 T
-602 GTSVFLIL
+602 TSNKIIRN

>member
-1 MSRKNKEKTP
+1 MAKKKKELEP

-17 IREMLLMAV
+17 IREMLMMAV

-47 TYIEFHQTVEALGA
+47 TYIEFYQTVEALGA
-61 ALTEMGFGSSH
+61 SLTEMGLGSSH
-72 MAIVSENRY
+72 IAIVSENRY

-89 ALCSAGVFVPID
+89 VLQSAGVFVPID

-119 VVFFSKQY
+119 AVFFSKQY
-127 MPWFVENKASLPNI
+127 LTWFVENKASMPNI
-141 KAFICFDIDEDT
+141 KAFICFDIDKDT

-161 LIADGANLDK
+161 LIAEGAKLDK

-177 KSDENE
+177 KSNENE

-245 SHATLCINAVMRELV
+245 SHATLCINSVMRELV

-288 LKEKGKLKTFRKG
+288 LKEKGKLKTFKKG
-301 VKISRAAL
+301 VKISKAAL
-309 KIGIDLRPKL
+309 RLGIDIRPKL

-375 SNDFHTA
+375 SNDFNTA

-388 LQWRIDEPNEEGI
+388 LQWRIDEPNVEGI

-413 GYYKMPEKTAEVIR
+413 GYYKMPDKTAEAIR

-470 LIMNIDCVSEVVV
+470 LIMNIECISEVVV

-491 DEHALKAEVY
+491 DEHALEAEVY
-501 LNEEKTESEV
+501 FNEEKNESEV

-520 ELPNYKKVTKV
+520 ELPNYKKITKV

-538 FNAPLGL
+538 P
-545 FNILLHISDCRF
+545 
-557 SAECVLLCKQV
+557 K
-568 KEYRFKFLHIFC
+568 
-580 HLPYRVKH
+580 
-588 QFLEYGITDKVNGT
+588 T
-602 GTSVFLIL
+602 TSNKIIRN

>member
-1 MSRKNKEKTP
+1 MSRKNKEKAP

-17 IREMLLMAV
+17 IREMLWMAV

-81 DWIVAYLT
+81 DWIVTYLT

-101 RQLTTKE
+101 RQLTAKE

-161 LIADGANLDK
+161 LIADGAKLDK

-319 FAELHN
+319 FTELHN

-401 GEIAVKGDVVML
+401 GEIVVKGDVVML
-413 GYYKMPEKTAEVIR
+413 GYYKMPEKTAEAIR

-491 DEHALKAEVY
+491 DEHALEAEVY
-501 LNEEKTESEV
+501 LSEEKTESEV

-538 FNAPLGL
+538 P
-545 FNILLHISDCRF
+545 
-557 SAECVLLCKQV
+557 K
-568 KEYRFKFLHIFC
+568 
-580 HLPYRVKH
+580 
-588 QFLEYGITDKVNGT
+588 T
-602 GTSVFLIL
+602 TSNKIIRG

>member
-1 MSRKNKEKTP
+1 MAKKKKELEP

-17 IREMLLMAV
+17 IREMLMMAV

-61 ALTEMGFGSSH
+61 SLTEMGLGSSH
-72 MAIVSENRY
+72 IAIVSENRY

-89 ALCSAGVFVPID
+89 VLQSAGVFVPID

-119 VVFFSKQY
+119 AVFFSKQY
-127 MPWFVENKASLPNI
+127 LTWFVENKASMPNI
-141 KAFICFDIDEDT
+141 KAFICFDIDKDT

-161 LIADGANLDK
+161 LIAEGAKLDK

-177 KSDENE
+177 KSNENE

-245 SHATLCINAVMRELV
+245 SHATLCINSVMRELV

-288 LKEKGKLKTFRKG
+288 LKERGKLKTFKKG
-301 VKISRAAL
+301 VKISKAAL
-309 KIGIDLRPKL
+309 RLGIDIRPKL

-375 SNDFHTA
+375 SNDFNTA

-388 LQWRIDEPNEEGI
+388 LQWRIDEPNVEGI

-413 GYYKMPEKTAEVIR
+413 GYYKMPDKTAEAIR

-470 LIMNIDCVSEVVV
+470 LIMNIDCISEVVV

-491 DEHALKAEVY
+491 DEHALEAEVY
-501 LNEEKTESEV
+501 LNEEKNESEV

-520 ELPNYKKVTKV
+520 ELPNYKKITKV

-538 FNAPLGL
+538 P
-545 FNILLHISDCRF
+545 
-557 SAECVLLCKQV
+557 K
-568 KEYRFKFLHIFC
+568 
-580 HLPYRVKH
+580 
-588 QFLEYGITDKVNGT
+588 T
-602 GTSVFLIL
+602 TSNKIIRN

>member
-1 MSRKNKEKTP
+1 MAKKKKELEP

-17 IREMLLMAV
+17 IREMLMMAV

-47 TYIEFHQTVEALGA
+47 TYIEFYQTVEALGA
-61 ALTEMGFGSSH
+61 SLTEMGLGSSH
-72 MAIVSENRY
+72 IAIVSENRY

-89 ALCSAGVFVPID
+89 VLQSAGVFVPID

-119 VVFFSKQY
+119 AVFCSKQY
-127 MPWFVENKASLPNI
+127 LTWFVENKASMPNI
-141 KAFICFDIDEDT
+141 KAFICFDIDKDT

-161 LIADGANLDK
+161 LIAEGAKLDK

-177 KSDENE
+177 KSNENE

-245 SHATLCINAVMRELV
+245 SHATLCINFVMRELV

-288 LKEKGKLKTFRKG
+288 LKEKGKLKTFKKG
-301 VKISRAAL
+301 VKISKAAL
-309 KIGIDLRPKL
+309 RLGIDIRPKL

-375 SNDFHTA
+375 SNDFNTA

-388 LQWRIDEPNEEGI
+388 LQWRIDEPNGEGI

-413 GYYKMPEKTAEVIR
+413 GYYKMPDKTAEAIR

-470 LIMNIDCVSEVVV
+470 LIMNIDCISEVVV

-491 DEHALKAEVY
+491 DEHALEAEVY
-501 LNEEKTESEV
+501 LNEEKNESEV

-520 ELPNYKKVTKV
+520 ELPNYKKITKV

-538 FNAPLGL
+538 P
-545 FNILLHISDCRF
+545 
-557 SAECVLLCKQV
+557 K
-568 KEYRFKFLHIFC
+568 
-580 HLPYRVKH
+580 
-588 QFLEYGITDKVNGT
+588 T
-602 GTSVFLIL
+602 TSNKIIRN

>member
-1 MSRKNKEKTP
+1 MFFAGILPEAFLIFLKGDVFMSRKNKEKAP

-17 IREMLLMAV
+17 IREMLRMAV

-127 MPWFVENKASLPNI
+127 MPWFVENKAALPNI
-141 KAFICFDIDEDT
+141 KVFICFDIDEDT

-161 LIADGANLDK
+161 LIADGAKLDK

-491 DEHALKAEVY
+491 DEHALEAEVY

-538 FNAPLGL
+538 P
-545 FNILLHISDCRF
+545 
-557 SAECVLLCKQV
+557 K
-568 KEYRFKFLHIFC
+568 
-580 HLPYRVKH
+580 
-588 QFLEYGITDKVNGT
+588 T
-602 GTSVFLIL
+602 TSNKIIRG

>member
-1 MSRKNKEKTP
+1 MAKKKKELEP

-17 IREMLLMAV
+17 IREMLMMAV

-61 ALTEMGFGSSH
+61 SLTEMGLGSSH
-72 MAIVSENRY
+72 IAIVSENRY

-89 ALCSAGVFVPID
+89 VLQSAGVFIPID

-119 VVFFSKQY
+119 AVFFSKQY
-127 MPWFVENKASLPNI
+127 LTWFVENKASMPNI
-141 KAFICFDIDEDT
+141 KAFICFDIDKDT

-161 LIADGANLDK
+161 LIAEGAKLDK

-177 KSDENE
+177 KSNENE

-245 SHATLCINAVMRELV
+245 SHATLCINSVMRELV

-288 LKEKGKLKTFRKG
+288 LKEKGKLKTFKKG
-301 VKISRAAL
+301 VKISKAAL
-309 KIGIDLRPKL
+309 RLGIDIRPKL

-375 SNDFHTA
+375 SNDFNTA

-388 LQWRIDEPNEEGI
+388 LQWRIDEPNGEGI

-413 GYYKMPEKTAEVIR
+413 GYYKMPDKTAEAIR

-470 LIMNIDCVSEVVV
+470 LIMNIDCISEVVV

-491 DEHALKAEVY
+491 DEHALEAEVY
-501 LNEEKTESEV
+501 LNEEKNESEV
-511 KALISEALA
+511 KVLISEALA
-520 ELPNYKKVTKV
+520 ELPNYKKITKV
-531 VIRKEPF
+531 VIRNEPF
-538 FNAPLGL
+538 P
-545 FNILLHISDCRF
+545 
-557 SAECVLLCKQV
+557 K
-568 KEYRFKFLHIFC
+568 
-580 HLPYRVKH
+580 
-588 QFLEYGITDKVNGT
+588 T
-602 GTSVFLIL
+602 TSNKIIRN

>member
-1 MSRKNKEKTP
+1 MAKKKKELEP

-17 IREMLLMAV
+17 IREMLMMAV

-61 ALTEMGFGSSH
+61 SLTEMGLGSSH
-72 MAIVSENRY
+72 IAIVSENRY
-81 DWIVAYLT
+81 DWIVTYLT
-89 ALCSAGVFVPID
+89 VLQSAGVFVPID

-119 VVFFSKQY
+119 AVFFSKQY
-127 MPWFVENKASLPNI
+127 LTWFVENKASMPNI
-141 KAFICFDIDEDT
+141 KAFICFDIDKDT

-161 LIADGANLDK
+161 LIAEGAKLDK

-177 KSDENE
+177 KSNENE

-245 SHATLCINAVMRELV
+245 SHATLCINSVMRELV

-288 LKEKGKLKTFRKG
+288 LKEKGKLKTFKKG
-301 VKISRAAL
+301 VKISKAAL
-309 KIGIDLRPKL
+309 RLGIDIRPKL

-375 SNDFHTA
+375 SNDFNTA

-388 LQWRIDEPNEEGI
+388 LQWRIDEPNGEGI

-413 GYYKMPEKTAEVIR
+413 GYYKMPDKTAEAIR

-470 LIMNIDCVSEVVV
+470 LIMNIDCISEVVV

-491 DEHALKAEVY
+491 DEHALEAEVY
-501 LNEEKTESEV
+501 LNEEKNESEV

-520 ELPNYKKVTKV
+520 ELPNYKKITKV

-538 FNAPLGL
+538 P
-545 FNILLHISDCRF
+545 
-557 SAECVLLCKQV
+557 K
-568 KEYRFKFLHIFC
+568 
-580 HLPYRVKH
+580 
-588 QFLEYGITDKVNGT
+588 T
-602 GTSVFLIL
+602 TSNKIIRN